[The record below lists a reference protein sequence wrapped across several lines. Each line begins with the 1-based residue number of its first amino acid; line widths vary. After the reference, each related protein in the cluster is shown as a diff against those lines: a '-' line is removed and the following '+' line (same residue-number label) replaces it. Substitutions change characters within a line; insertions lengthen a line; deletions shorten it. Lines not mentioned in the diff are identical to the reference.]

1 MESLKN
7 LLREIIMDRIVRATA
22 ANGGIRLV
30 AVLTTESSLEARER
44 HGLSYL
50 TTCILGRAFSASLL
64 LASSMKIMHGR
75 VTLRIR
81 SDGPLKGLLV
91 DAGRDGNVRGY
102 VGNPDLEFDLIKTDS
117 NKFTFNFRKALGTGY
132 LNVIRDNGF
141 GEPFT
146 STVELVKG
154 NIAEDLASY
163 LYYSE
168 QTPSAV
174 FIGEKIKN
182 KKIICTGGL
191 LAQVLPKKGTDPLL
205 VSLLEE
211 RCKEINSFSE
221 DLFQEK
227 DNLLSLI
234 KNIFP
239 DIDDNL
245 ISEEARTQK
254 VKFKCMCSK
263 QRSLNAMKMLD
274 KSELED
280 ILKTEGKAELVCEF
294 CKNKYL
300 ISYEDIS
307 EIIEN

>member
-1 MESLKN
+1 MGDK
-7 LLREIIMDRIVRATA
+7 IVRATA

-30 AVLTTESSLEARER
+30 AVLTTDASMEAKER

-50 TTCILGRAFSASLL
+50 TTSILGRAFSASLL
-64 LASSMKIMHGR
+64 LASSMKVMHGR
-75 VTLRIR
+75 VTLRVR

-91 DAGRDGNVRGY
+91 DAGRDGKVRGY
-102 VGNPDLEFDLIKTDS
+102 VGNPNLELDLVKTKSNQYSFD
-117 NKFTFNFRKALGTGY
+117 FTKALGTGY

-146 STVELVKG
+146 STVELVNG

-163 LYYSE
+163 LYHSE

-174 FIGEKIKN
+174 FIGEKIQNKN
-182 KKIICTGGL
+182 IISSGGL
-191 LAQVLPKKGTDPLL
+191 LAQVLPKKETDPLL

-211 RCKEINSFSE
+211 RCKEINSFRE
-221 DLFQEK
+221 DLFKSK

-239 DIDDNL
+239 DIDDKS
-245 ISEEARTQK
+245 ISEKARTQK
-254 VKFKCMCSK
+254 VRFECRCSR

-274 KSELED
+274 KKELED
-280 ILKTEGKAELVCEF
+280 ILNKEGKAELVCEF
-294 CKNKYL
+294 RKNKYL
-300 ISYEDIS
+300 INS
-307 EIIEN
+307 EEIKEMIKN

>member
-1 MESLKN
+1 MK
-7 LLREIIMDRIVRATA
+7 DKIVRATA

-30 AVLTTESSLEARER
+30 AVLTTNSSKEAKKR

-50 TTCILGRAFSASLL
+50 TTSILGRAFSASLL

-75 VTLRIR
+75 VTLRVR

-91 DAGRDGNVRGY
+91 DAGRDGKVRGY
-102 VGNPDLEFDLIKTDS
+102 VGNPDLELDPIRIKS
-117 NKFTFNFRKALGTGY
+117 NKYSFNFSKALGTGY

-146 STVELVKG
+146 STVELVNG

-163 LYYSE
+163 LYHSE

-174 FIGEKIKN
+174 FIGEKIQN
-182 KKIICTGGL
+182 RNFICSGGL
-191 LAQVLPKKGTDPLL
+191 LAQVLPKKDTDPLL
-205 VSLLEE
+205 ISLLEE

-221 DLFQEK
+221 ELYKSK

-234 KNIFP
+234 ERIFP
-239 DIDDNL
+239 DIDDKS
-245 ISEEARTQK
+245 ISEKARSQS
-254 VKFKCMCSK
+254 VGFSCRCSRD
-263 QRSLNAMKMLD
+263 RSLNAMKMLD
-274 KSELED
+274 KQELKT
-280 ILKTEGKAELVCEF
+280 ILKEDGKAELVCEF

-300 ISYEDIS
+300 ITYS
-307 EIIEN
+307 EIEEMINN

>member
-1 MESLKN
+1 MSDK
-7 LLREIIMDRIVRATA
+7 IVRATA
-22 ANGGIRLV
+22 AEGGIRLV
-30 AVLTTESSLEARER
+30 AALTTDASIEAKKR

-50 TTCILGRAFSASLL
+50 TTSILGRAFSASLL

-75 VTLRIR
+75 VTLRVR

-91 DAGRDGNVRGY
+91 DAGRDGKVRGY
-102 VGNPDLEFDLIKTDS
+102 VGNPNLELDLIKTKS
-117 NKFTFNFRKALGTGY
+117 NQYSFDFTRALGTGY
-132 LNVIRDNGF
+132 LNVIRDNGY

-146 STVELVKG
+146 STVELVNG
-154 NIAEDLASY
+154 NIAEDIASY
-163 LYYSE
+163 LYNSE

-182 KKIICTGGL
+182 KNIICSGGL
-191 LAQVLPKKGTDPLL
+191 LAQVLPKKNTDPLL
-205 VSLLEE
+205 ISLLEE

-221 DLFQEK
+221 DLFKSK

-239 DIDDNL
+239 DIDDKS
-245 ISEEARTQK
+245 ISEKARTQK
-254 VKFKCMCSK
+254 VRFECRCSR

-274 KSELED
+274 NNELED
-280 ILKTEGKAELVCEF
+280 ILKKEGKAELVCEF

-300 ISYEDIS
+300 INFD
-307 EIIEN
+307 EIAAMIKN

>member
-1 MESLKN
+1 MK
-7 LLREIIMDRIVRATA
+7 DRIVRATA

-30 AVLTTESSLEARER
+30 AVLTTESTLEAKKR
-44 HGLSYL
+44 HSLSYL

-75 VTLRIR
+75 VTLRVR

-102 VGNPDLEFDLIKTDS
+102 VGNPDLELDLVKEDNKYSFD
-117 NKFTFNFRKALGTGY
+117 FTKALGTGY
-132 LNVIRDNGF
+132 LNVIRDSGI

-146 STVELVKG
+146 STVELVNG

-163 LYYSE
+163 LYHSE

-174 FIGEKIKN
+174 FIGEKIQN
-182 KKIICTGGL
+182 KGVVCSGGL
-191 LAQVLPKKGTDPLL
+191 LAQVLPKKDTDPLL

-221 DLFQEK
+221 DLFQSK

-234 KNIFP
+234 RNIFP
-239 DIDDNL
+239 DIDDKS
-245 ISEEARTQK
+245 ISEKARSQE
-254 VKFKCMCSK
+254 VSFKCKCSK

-280 ILKTEGKAELVCEF
+280 ILKKDGKAELVCEF
-294 CKNKYL
+294 CKNKFFINYQ
-300 ISYEDIS
+300 
-307 EIIEN
+307 EIKSMIEN